1 MITRQGNDIT
11 ILANGL
17 IKQLEE
23 HRQLSI
29 DDIQGVF
36 RLRAVRTVLMSDR
49 IVGRQRYRQNVGH
62 SFLSQRF
69 LSDDSASQFKGQFI
83 EIRRIINS
91 LA

>member
-11 ILANGL
+11 ILTNGL

-29 DDIQGVF
+29 DDIQAVF
-36 RLRAVRTVLMSDR
+36 RLRAVRTELMSDR
-49 IVGRQRYRQNVGH
+49 IVGRQGYRQNVGH
-62 SFLSQRF
+62 SFLSQRL
-69 LSDDSASQFKGQFI
+69 LSDEPASQFKGKFI

-91 LA
+91 LT